1 MRFDE
6 LYMRGRNRIEE
17 KRREENKVKERKARQ
32 MMRPNAR
39 KDN

>member
-17 KRREENKVKERKARQ
+17 KRREENKVKERKAR
-32 MMRPNAR
+32 
-39 KDN
+39 